1 VAADRAALEELGAE
15 IVEADL
21 LAADGALIRHDPAK
35 LAAAVL
41 GLGRGEHGLTRTHTD
56 RQGR

>member
-1 VAADRAALEELGAE
+1 VAVDRAALEEMGAK

-21 LAADGALIRHDPAK
+21 LAADGGLIRHDPAK

-41 GLGRGEHGLTRTHTD
+41 GLA
-56 RQGR
+56 